1 MLDKVREI
9 IQRDLHIDGASIT
22 RETRLKED
30 LNIDSLDAAQL
41 IFAIE
46 EELNIELPDDVIAN
60 AKTIGEIMD
69 ALN

>member
-1 MLDKVREI
+1 MLDKVKGIIAEQLDMDVSEI
-9 IQRDLHIDGASIT
+9 TKD
-22 RETRLKED
+22 TRLKED
-30 LNIDSLDAAQL
+30 LKIDSLDAAQL